1 VSTAPVVR
9 PLRAD
14 DRAAWDP
21 LWAGYLAFYRHEL
34 APEVTEGAF
43 ARLSAG
49 GDDLFGL
56 VAVDVDDRPVGFS
69 HALLHASTWAPGGVC
84 YLEDLFVSPAARG
97 GDTGRALIEAT
108 AADARAR
115 GAQTLYW
122 RTQAFN
128 GRARSLYDQVAHL
141 SSDVLYERDLDGD
154 GRDA

>member
-1 VSTAPVVR
+1 MSSAHVVR
-9 PLRAD
+9 PLRAE
-14 DRAAWDP
+14 DRPAWDP

-34 APEVTEGAF
+34 AVAVTDSTF
-43 ARLSAG
+43 ARLCAG

-56 VAVDVDDRPVGFS
+56 VAVDADDRAVGFS

-84 YLEDLFVSPAARG
+84 YLEDLYVEPGTRG

-108 AADARAR
+108 ATEARTR
-115 GAQTLYW
+115 GAETLYW

-141 SSDVLYERDLDGD
+141 SSDVLYERDLDG
-154 GRDA
+154 GPGA